1 MSIRER
7 RMILFATSM
16 GSFLNPMIATMV
28 ILALPAIG
36 LEFGVSARDLGWMST
51 AFILATAILLVPASR
66 LVDRIGYKKSYIIGG
81 LIVSVSCFFSIF
93 APDYATLILLRIV
106 AGVGSAFVMITG
118 LAILTR
124 VYPANKRG
132 MVIGVNT
139 AMVYVGASLGPII
152 GGFLTEYAGW
162 RSLFLLM
169 IPLLLISALLMVVF
183 LRQEF
188 KNPWKS
194 FDIKG
199 TILYAAAIFC
209 TMYGLS
215 TITDPGSPFLALAG
229 AGLIVIFM
237 VYERKVAEPVLH
249 VDLFFKN
256 KRFARSSYTALL
268 NYGCTYGSV
277 YMVSLYLQSVGAL
290 SAVEAGFIIFFQPL
304 LQAVMTPIAGKLSDR
319 FDPRYLVTFGMALSA
334 IGVILLAGLG
344 LTSAVSYIAVTQVFI
359 GLGSA
364 LFSAPNTNAIM
375 SAVPQKEYS
384 SASSIV
390 AVMRQLG
397 MILSMAV
404 CMAAISI
411 FVGGLDMLG
420 PDMYPE
426 FVQALQISMI
436 VCSGLAVIGIL
447 FSWFRGNAPAEAS
460 V

>member
-1 MSIRER
+1 MDIHER

-36 LEFGVSARDLGWMST
+36 LDFGVSARDLGWMST

-66 LVDRIGYKKSYIIGG
+66 LVDKIGYKKSYIIGG
-81 LIVSVSCFFSIF
+81 LIVGVSCFFSIF
-93 APDYATLILLRIV
+93 APDYTTLIILRII
-106 AGVGSAFVMITG
+106 AGMGSAFVMITG

-139 AMVYVGASLGPII
+139 AMVYVGASMGPII

-162 RSLFLLM
+162 HSIFLMM
-169 IPLLLISALLMVVF
+169 IPLLLISALVMAIF
-183 LRQEF
+183 LKQEF

-215 TITDPGSPFLALAG
+215 TITDNGSLFLAIAG
-229 AGLIVIFM
+229 VFLIVIFM
-237 VYERKVAEPVLH
+237 WYERKVAEPVLH
-249 VDLFFKN
+249 VDMFFKN
-256 KRFARSSYTALL
+256 KRFARSSNTALL
-268 NYGCTYGSV
+268 NYGCTYGAV
-277 YMVSLYLQSVGAL
+277 YMVSLYLQSVGEL

-304 LQAVMTPIAGKLSDR
+304 IQAVMTPIAGKLSDH

-344 LTSAVSYIAVTQVFI
+344 LTSAVSYIAITQVFI

-397 MILSMAV
+397 MILSMAI

-411 FVGGLDMLG
+411 FVGGLNMLG
-420 PDMYPE
+420 PDMYPQ
-426 FVQALQISMI
+426 FVQALQVSML
-436 VCSGLAVIGIL
+436 VCSGLAVIGIF
-447 FSWFRGNAPAEAS
+447 FSWFRGKAPEGAD

>member
-1 MSIRER
+1 
-7 RMILFATSM
+7 MILFATSM
-16 GSFLNPMIATMV
+16 GSFLNPMIASMV

-66 LVDRIGYKKSYIIGG
+66 LVDSIGYKKSYIIGG
-81 LIVSVSCFFSIF
+81 LIVAVSCFFSIF
-93 APDYATLILLRIV
+93 APDYTTLIILRII
-106 AGVGSAFVMITG
+106 AGMGAAFVMITG

-132 MVIGVNT
+132 MVIGINT
-139 AMVYVGASLGPII
+139 AMVYVGASMGPII

-162 RSLFLLM
+162 HSIFLVM
-169 IPLLLISALLMVVF
+169 IPLLLISTIFMVIF
-183 LRQEF
+183 LKQEF

-199 TILYAAAIFC
+199 TILYATAIFC
-209 TMYGLS
+209 TMFGLS
-215 TITDPGSPFLALAG
+215 TITDNGSLFLTIAG
-229 AGLIVIFM
+229 VVLFVIFM
-237 VYERKVAEPVLH
+237 WYERRVEEPVLH

-304 LQAVMTPIAGKLSDR
+304 IQAIMTPIAGKLSDR
-319 FDPRYLVTFGMALSA
+319 FDPRYLVTIGMALSA

-344 LTSAVSYIAVTQVFI
+344 LISAVSYIAITQVFI

-375 SAVPQKEYS
+375 SAVSQNEYS

-397 MILSMAV
+397 MILSMSV

-411 FVGGLDMLG
+411 FVGGMDMLG
-420 PDMYPE
+420 PNMYPE
-426 FVQALQISMI
+426 FVQALQISMLI
-436 VCSGLAVIGIL
+436 CSGLAVIGII
-447 FSWFRGNAPAEAS
+447 FSWFRGKAPEGAD

>member
-1 MSIRER
+1 
-7 RMILFATSM
+7 M
-16 GSFLNPMIATMV
+16 GSLLNPMIATMV

-66 LVDRIGYKKSYIIGG
+66 LVDSIGYKKSYIIGG
-81 LIVSVSCFFSIF
+81 LIVVVSCFFSIF
-93 APDYATLILLRIV
+93 TPDYTTLIILRII
-106 AGVGSAFVMITG
+106 AGMGSAFVMITG

-132 MVIGVNT
+132 MFIGVNT
-139 AMVYVGASLGPII
+139 AMVYVGASMGPII

-169 IPLLLISALLMVVF
+169 IPLLLISAILMVIF
-183 LRQEF
+183 LKQEF
-188 KNPWKS
+188 KNPWKF

-209 TMYGLS
+209 TMFGLS
-215 TITDPGSPFLALAG
+215 TITDNGSLFLAIAG
-229 AGLIVIFM
+229 VILFVIFIW
-237 VYERKVAEPVLH
+237 YERRVKEPVLH

-268 NYGCTYGSV
+268 NYGCTYGAV
-277 YMVSLYLQSVGAL
+277 YMVSLYLQSVGEL

-304 LQAVMTPIAGKLSDR
+304 IQAVMTPIAGKLSDH

-344 LTSAVSYIAVTQVFI
+344 LTSAVSYIAITQVFI

-397 MILSMAV
+397 MILSMAI

-411 FVGGLDMLG
+411 FVGGLNMLG
-420 PDMYPE
+420 PDMYPQ
-426 FVQALQISMI
+426 FVQAQQVSML
-436 VCSGLAVIGIL
+436 VCSGLAVIGIF
-447 FSWFRGNAPAEAS
+447 FSWFRGKAPEGAD

>member
-1 MSIRER
+1 
-7 RMILFATSM
+7 MILFATSM
-16 GSFLNPMIATMV
+16 GAFLNPMIATMV

-66 LVDRIGYKKSYIIGG
+66 LVDSIGYKKSYIIGG
-81 LIVSVSCFFSIF
+81 IIVVVSCFFSVF
-93 APDYATLILLRIV
+93 APDYTILIILRII
-106 AGVGSAFVMITG
+106 AGMGSSFIMITG

-124 VYPANKRG
+124 VYPLNKRG
-132 MVIGVNT
+132 MVIGINT
-139 AMVYVGASLGPII
+139 AMVYVGASMGPII
-152 GGFLTEYAGW
+152 GGFLTEYTGW
-162 RSLFLLM
+162 RSIFLMM
-169 IPLLLISALLMVVF
+169 IPLLLISAALMIIF
-183 LRQEF
+183 LKQEF
-188 KNPWKS
+188 KNPGKS
-194 FDIKG
+194 FDFKG
-199 TILYAAAIFC
+199 TILYGAAIFC

-215 TITDPGSPFLALAG
+215 TITDNGSLFLAITG
-229 AGLIVIFM
+229 ACLIVIFM
-237 VYERKVAEPVLH
+237 WYERKVAEPVLH
-249 VDLFFKN
+249 VNLFFKN

-268 NYGCTYGSV
+268 NYGCTYGAV

-290 SAVEAGFIIFFQPL
+290 SALEAGFIIFFQPL
-304 LQAVMTPIAGKLSDR
+304 IQAIMTPIAGKLSDR

-334 IGVILLAGLG
+334 IGVTLLAGLG
-344 LTSAVSYIAVTQVFI
+344 LTSAVSYIAITQVFI

-375 SAVPQKEYS
+375 SSVPQDEYS

-420 PDMYPE
+420 PNMYPE
-426 FVQALQISMI
+426 FVQAMQISML
-436 VCSGLAVIGIL
+436 VCAGLAVIGIL
-447 FSWFRGNAPAEAS
+447 FSWFRGSAPEAS
-460 V
+460 EGADA

>member
-1 MSIRER
+1 
-7 RMILFATSM
+7 MILFATSM
-16 GSFLNPMIATMV
+16 GAFLNPMIASMV

-36 LEFGVSARDLGWMST
+36 LEFGVSARDLGWMTT

-66 LVDRIGYKKSYIIGG
+66 LVDSIGYKKSYIIGG
-81 LIVSVSCFFSIF
+81 LIVAVSCFFSIF
-93 APDYATLILLRIV
+93 APDYSTLIILRIIT
-106 AGVGSAFVMITG
+106 GMGSAFVMITG

-132 MVIGVNT
+132 MVIGINT
-139 AMVYVGASLGPII
+139 AMVYVGASVGPII
-152 GGFLTEYAGW
+152 GGSLTEYTGW
-162 RSLFLLM
+162 RSIFLLM
-169 IPLLLISALLMVVF
+169 VPLLLISIALMIKF

-188 KNPWKS
+188 KNPGKS

-209 TMYGLS
+209 TMFGLS
-215 TITDPGSPFLALAG
+215 TITDNGSLFLALAG
-229 AGLIVIFM
+229 IVLVVIFIW
-237 VYERKVAEPVLH
+237 YERRVAEPVLH
-249 VDLFFKN
+249 VNLFFKN
-256 KRFARSSYTALL
+256 TRFARSSYTALL
-268 NYGCTYGSV
+268 NYSCTYGSV
-277 YMVSLYLQSVGAL
+277 YMVSLYLQSIGAL
-290 SAVEAGFIIFFQPL
+290 NAVEAGFIIFFQPL
-304 LQAVMTPIAGKLSDR
+304 IQAIMTPIAGKLSDR
-319 FDPRYLVTFGMALSA
+319 FDPRYLVTLGMALSA

-344 LTSAVSYIAVTQVFI
+344 LTSAVSYIAITQVFI

-375 SAVPQKEYS
+375 SAVSQNEYS

-397 MILSMAV
+397 MILSMAI

-426 FVQALQISMI
+426 FVQALQVSMLI
-436 VCSGLAVIGIL
+436 CAGLAVIGIF
-447 FSWFRGNAPAEAS
+447 FSWFRGKAPAGEDI
-460 V
+460 

>member
-1 MSIRER
+1 
-7 RMILFATSM
+7 MILFATSM
-16 GSFLNPMIATMV
+16 GAFLNPMIASMV

-36 LEFGVSARDLGWMST
+36 LEFSVSARDLGWMST

-66 LVDRIGYKKSYIIGG
+66 LVDSIGYKKSYIIGA
-81 LIVSVSCFFSIF
+81 LIVAVSCFFSIF
-93 APDYATLILLRIV
+93 APDYSTLIILRII
-106 AGVGSAFVMITG
+106 AGMGSAFVMITG

-132 MVIGVNT
+132 MVIGINT
-139 AMVYVGASLGPII
+139 AMVYVGASVGPII
-152 GGFLTEYAGW
+152 GGSLTEYLGW
-162 RSLFLLM
+162 RSIFLM
-169 IPLLLISALLMVVF
+169 MVPLLLISIALVVKF

-188 KNPWKS
+188 KNPGKS

-199 TILYAAAIFC
+199 TILYATAIFC
-209 TMYGLS
+209 TMFGLS
-215 TITDPGSPFLALAG
+215 TITDNGSLFLAIAG
-229 AGLIVIFM
+229 IILIVLFIW
-237 VYERKVAEPVLH
+237 YERRVAEPVLH
-249 VDLFFKN
+249 VNLFFKN
-256 KRFARSSYTALL
+256 TRFARSSYTALL
-268 NYGCTYGSV
+268 NYSCTYGSV

-290 SAVEAGFIIFFQPL
+290 TAVEAGFIIFFQPL
-304 LQAVMTPIAGKLSDR
+304 IQAIMTPIAGKLSDR

-344 LTSAVSYIAVTQVFI
+344 LTAAVSYIAITQVFI

-375 SAVPQKEYS
+375 SAVSQNEYS

-420 PDMYPE
+420 PNMYPE
-426 FVQALQISMI
+426 FVQALQVSMLI
-436 VCSGLAVIGIL
+436 CAGLAVIGIF
-447 FSWFRGNAPAEAS
+447 FSWFRGKAPVGED